1 MPVAPAVWGLTTW
14 GDRLVV
20 SAGIVVSAAVLLFIL
35 GRVGPHLSERFARGK
50 EPVKARQRRTAGAL
64 AVTALRYL
72 IAVVA
77 IVSLVTVLAG
87 GPSVAAVS
95 GSALV
100 VVVLGFAAQRLLT
113 DVIAGFFILFEGQYG
128 VGDYILLEPSG
139 IAGVVAELGVRA
151 TVVRGLNGDVCTVP
165 NGQITGVRRVP
176 NGMRSMQVRLV
187 TREPEALAK
196 AVAEV
201 ASMAP
206 AGGGR
211 FLRPPRVAER
221 RDIGGGLTAMRV
233 VAEVAPTLEWLVDD
247 YLVTALRARAGDL
260 LATEPI
266 VVDLDAASVERYQA
280 ELAFP

>member
-1 MPVAPAVWGLTTW
+1 MYWAQTPG
-14 GDRLVV
+14 
-20 SAGIVVSAAVLLFIL
+20 
-35 GRVGPHLSERFARGK
+35 
-50 EPVKARQRRTAGAL
+50 
-64 AVTALRYL
+64 
-72 IAVVA
+72 
-77 IVSLVTVLAG
+77 VLAADSATIRLDLDNEPQPDATLMIEPSRG
-87 GPSVAAVS
+87 GRARIS
-95 GSALV
+95 
-100 VVVLGFAAQRLLT
+100 
-113 DVIAGFFILFEGQYG
+113 DD
-128 VGDYILLEPSG
+128 DYIEGAP
-139 IAGVVAELGVRA
+139 EL
-151 TVVRGLNGDVCTVP
+151 
-165 NGQITGVRRVP
+165 
-176 NGMRSMQVRLV
+176 
-187 TREPEALAK
+187 
-196 AVAEV
+196 VAEV